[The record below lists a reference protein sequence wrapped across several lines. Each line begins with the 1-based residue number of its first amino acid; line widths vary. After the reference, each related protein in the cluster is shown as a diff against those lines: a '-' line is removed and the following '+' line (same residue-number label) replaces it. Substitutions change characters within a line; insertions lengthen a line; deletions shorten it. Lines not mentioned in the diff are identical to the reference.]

1 MYGRTYGI
9 DNISYT
15 GVAEPMSYEELLTVE
30 NLPIPF
36 RHLKVTFRVDDL
48 YLGEQEVK
56 FGESLSGL
64 NYPKIPEKEG
74 YYGVWPDYSH
84 KYMEGNL
91 LIRGEYKEEVKVV
104 ESKGRQKLEALGGR
118 EKPYALVEQR
128 FTEDTALNAALSN
141 REPPQKAENKEYLI
155 YDITLEK
162 AKIQEEDTFA
172 IRLLNPYENARVWG
186 YKDGVWTELKSKER
200 GQYLQVNMRGE
211 KQSFC
216 LIEQKSK
223 TWILVGGAGISSMIL
238 MLGTTWIKKRKGKK
252 ERKNVK

>member
-1 MYGRTYGI
+1 M
-9 DNISYT
+9 
-15 GVAEPMSYEELLTVE
+15 
-30 NLPIPF
+30 
-36 RHLKVTFRVDDL
+36 
-48 YLGEQEVK
+48 
-56 FGESLSGL
+56 
-64 NYPKIPEKEG
+64 
-74 YYGVWPDYSH
+74 
-84 KYMEGNL
+84 
-91 LIRGEYKEEVKVV
+91 
-104 ESKGRQKLEALGGR
+104 
-118 EKPYALVEQR
+118 
-128 FTEDTALNAALSN
+128 
-141 REPPQKAENKEYLI
+141 
-155 YDITLEK
+155 EK